1 MKAKIA
7 AVDVPLLATLA
18 EEPGAPVVVETM
30 ETVAVPA
37 PADTIGWP
45 TVGDL
50 VTTVAVSVTGGSE
63 EEASNGR
70 VSVPRGIVFIGLA
83 PPSPK
88 EERNAEERP
97 YQARDLVDL
106 RQRDHRG
113 GWRCGGKD
121 GFSVVSVHLVF
132 FAMRSPN
139 HHPTQLKAAKF
150 TCSAIGARSGPTEW
164 K

>member
-1 MKAKIA
+1 MAKARIA

-18 EEPGAPVVVETM
+18 EEPGAPVVVEAM

-37 PADTIGWP
+37 VADTIGWP

-63 EEASNGR
+63 AEANNGR

-83 PPSPK
+83 PPPP
-88 EERNAEERP
+88 EEESNAEQRAD
-97 YQARDLVDL
+97 QRGDLVDL
-106 RQRDHRG
+106 RQAHHRG
-113 GWRCGGKD
+113 SRRCGGEG
-121 GFSVVSVHLVF
+121 GFDLVGVHLDF

-139 HHPTQLKAAKF
+139 HHPTQLNAAKLS
-150 TCSAIGARSGPTEW
+150 CSAIGVRSDPTE
-164 K
+164 